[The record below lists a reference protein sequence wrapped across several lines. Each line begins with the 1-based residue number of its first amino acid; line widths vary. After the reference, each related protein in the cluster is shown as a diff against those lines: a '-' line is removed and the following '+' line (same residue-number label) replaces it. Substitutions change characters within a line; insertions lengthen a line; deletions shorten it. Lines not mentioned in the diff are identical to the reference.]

1 MPDETAVQSAAP
13 AARLVCRCC
22 GLPVL
27 RGQPHWAGD
36 REGHPWHYEC
46 AERAGLTI
54 PWRSPRPAVAGWAPH
69 EFRSPDTEK
78 GSFAGPDAMP

>member
-1 MPDETAVQSAAP
+1 MSDQS

-36 REGHPWHYEC
+36 REGYPWHYEC
-46 AERAGLTI
+46 AERTGLTI
-54 PWRSPRPAVAGWAPH
+54 PWRPLRPAAALAAATIDEPLPAGC
-69 EFRSPDTEK
+69 
-78 GSFAGPDAMP
+78 

>member
-1 MPDETAVQSAAP
+1 MPEHITEKP
-13 AARLVCRCC
+13 ASRLVCRCC

-46 AERAGLTI
+46 AERSGLTI
-54 PWRSPRPAVAGWAPH
+54 PWRPAQRAAP
-69 EFRSPDTEK
+69 
-78 GSFAGPDAMP
+78 AA

>member
-1 MPDETAVQSAAP
+1 MSDHRPSAS
-13 AARLVCRCC
+13 RLVCRCC

-46 AERAGLTI
+46 AEKSGLTI
-54 PWRSPRPAVAGWAPH
+54 PWRPLRSAAEAPQGQA
-69 EFRSPDTEK
+69 RAK
-78 GSFAGPDAMP
+78 AMA

>member
-1 MPDETAVQSAAP
+1 MRGHRMPEAAMSDQSP
-13 AARLVCRCC
+13 VSRLLCRCC

-46 AERAGLTI
+46 AETSGLTI
-54 PWRSPRPAVAGWAPH
+54 PWRPRAAGEPHPVGRDLQPVA
-69 EFRSPDTEK
+69 
-78 GSFAGPDAMP
+78 AGG